1 MLSLHLFA
9 ADSNNSDTL
18 SKLAHERTWLKLLY
32 YDEAMQQSDVVSD
45 DYFISPRG
53 RIDPLEEL
61 KATIEAYN
69 KPFSDNPDE
78 HAICR
83 FPARYY
89 WLSQKFDLK
98 GYQTIHPKCENLYKS
113 INNTPIDSI
122 SLMFVSGYLGNPA
135 SSFGHSFLKLNNR
148 NGMTNNL
155 FDLSIS
161 YGADV
166 PENENIFAYM
176 YKGLFGKYVAAFKDK
191 YFFSQDLVY
200 SSNEFR
206 DIWEYELNL
215 PSEKILF
222 FQLHLWEI
230 IGKKFQYLFLSKN
243 CGYEVSKMLEIPLEH
258 EVVKSANVWFAP
270 IESFHAIADIN
281 ISEELVK
288 QRIYHPSEQKKVY
301 KRFEELSLVQKE
313 IAVYLIENDM
323 QDTQNRY
330 ENLAHTEKNE
340 IIDFAIA
347 YYNYLLVKEKDDNH
361 QYEKLKKKALMARF
375 ALPAQRENE
384 LKFTGVMA
392 PDYNDKPS
400 VFSMNFNVLKNKT
413 DYASV
418 VFTPYAIKST
428 GRNNLN
434 GDELVVLETELGF
447 SSKKVFLKKFD
458 FINIKQFNRYDIALN
473 DEIKLSWQLDI
484 SVENIDIEKEH
495 YDAFIR
501 GGVGKAYTFTDYVMA
516 YILLN
521 TDVHSYD
528 RQIIIGPE
536 IGVRLDFGAT
546 KVVAKVENG
555 FDVRT
560 KDTLNSVRAISS
572 TKVSKD
578 IALFLQYQNRKNEP
592 YRITTGIQY
601 FF

>member
-1 MLSLHLFA
+1 
-9 ADSNNSDTL
+9 
-18 SKLAHERTWLKLLY
+18 
-32 YDEAMQQSDVVSD
+32 
-45 DYFISPRG
+45 
-53 RIDPLEEL
+53 
-61 KATIEAYN
+61 
-69 KPFSDNPDE
+69 
-78 HAICR
+78 
-83 FPARYY
+83 
-89 WLSQKFDLK
+89 
-98 GYQTIHPKCENLYKS
+98 
-113 INNTPIDSI
+113 
-122 SLMFVSGYLGNPA
+122 
-135 SSFGHSFLKLNNR
+135 
-148 NGMTNNL
+148 
-155 FDLSIS
+155 
-161 YGADV
+161 
-166 PENENIFAYM
+166 
-176 YKGLFGKYVAAFKDK
+176 
-191 YFFSQDLVY
+191 
-200 SSNEFR
+200 
-206 DIWEYELNL
+206 
-215 PSEKILF
+215 
-222 FQLHLWEI
+222 
-230 IGKKFQYLFLSKN
+230 
-243 CGYEVSKMLEIPLEH
+243 MLEIPLEH